1 MTLTDTVQLATTTV
15 DGYGDKT
22 ATVLT
27 DVKSLFIQRTGV
39 VHTDNADGITSD
51 AAVYLDPQ
59 NEILLAN
66 MYRLEGMYIIAKP
79 FGQSTGE
86 SWYKISNVTVAQRKL
101 LDNAIDNIYCRLEKV
116 AGLAYVSY
124 IS

>member
-1 MTLTDTVQLATTTV
+1 MTLTDTVRLATTTV

-39 VHTDNADGITSD
+39 VHTDNADGVTSD
-51 AAVYLDPQ
+51 ATVYLDPQ

-66 MYRLEGMYIIAKP
+66 MYRLEGMYIIAQP
-79 FGQSTGE
+79 FGQTTEE
-86 SWYKISNVTVAQRKL
+86 SWYKISSVTVAQRKL
-101 LDNAIDNIYCRLEKV
+101 LNNTIDNIYCRLEKV